1 MVNPSIIFSNF
12 PLTADFSKGSW
23 TKDQCDAYHLTLQ
36 ICRLA
41 PPSNTELFPHE
52 KLRWFKNLFKN
63 FLVVVK
69 MSSLKLHQIVIL
81 TSAFFSC
88 ISYFQNGVQGQ
99 SNNRDS
105 SNKFFLYMDPLGVM
119 VNYTGQTENGN
130 IPHGF
135 GTGTFLDEAE
145 PYTYMGEWKHGLA
158 SGFGQI
164 VYANGD
170 KYTGKIWELCR
181 NFTIF
186 PSLRFY
192 VKSISANL
200 EELKLAFL
208 PFWELLI
215 LRIWYIY

>member
-1 MVNPSIIFSNF
+1 MSDRQIMEFPHCAVHTYFLLIFLDGKLFNYYLSINCGFF
-12 PLTADFSKGSW
+12 KKLL
-23 TKDQCDAYHLTLQ
+23 DQCDAYHPPLQ

-52 KLRWFKNLFKN
+52 KLRWFQNLFKN

-130 IPHGF
+130 IPHWF

-170 KYTGKIWELCR
+170 KYTGKI
-181 NFTIF
+181 
-186 PSLRFY
+186 
-192 VKSISANL
+192 
-200 EELKLAFL
+200 
-208 PFWELLI
+208 
-215 LRIWYIY
+215 

>member
-1 MVNPSIIFSNF
+1 
-12 PLTADFSKGSW
+12 
-23 TKDQCDAYHLTLQ
+23 
-36 ICRLA
+36 
-41 PPSNTELFPHE
+41 
-52 KLRWFKNLFKN
+52 
-63 FLVVVK
+63 
-69 MSSLKLHQIVIL
+69 
-81 TSAFFSC
+81 
-88 ISYFQNGVQGQ
+88 
-99 SNNRDS
+99 
-105 SNKFFLYMDPLGVM
+105 MDPLGVM

-170 KYTGKIWELCR
+170 KYTGKIWELCG

-186 PSLRFY
+186 LSLRFY
-192 VKSISANL
+192 VKSISENL